1 LGRIT
6 LKSGELNIKTLIPAM
21 DIRGGKVIRLTQGD
35 FSKQIT
41 YSDDPVTILQQ
52 FIEAGALW
60 IHVVNL
66 DGALT
71 GNFQENPSYPVIL
84 ELITLS
90 KQAGVK
96 IQIGGG
102 IRDIEIVGELINKG
116 VDRIILG
123 TIALDEK
130 KLLNIL
136 NKQDKNKI
144 AIALDVYNRK
154 IRIKG
159 WQLDSNLD
167 IFTVLSKMENLGIH
181 DFIVTDILKD
191 GTSTG
196 LNTNLF
202 LELMEKKKP
211 DSRIIASGGVS
222 KMSDVKNALQYADGV
237 IVGKALYNGNISLTA
252 LGTFLDDLHNSRLIK
267 RIIPCLD
274 VKNGRVVKGV
284 KFQNLRDSGDPV
296 ELARFYNDNGADELV
311 FLDISATL
319 EGRKSMLDMIRSV
332 AEEIFIPLTVG
343 GGIRT
348 IEDMTVIIK
357 AGAEKISINS
367 AAISDPNL
375 ITEGAK
381 KFGSQCIVVAID
393 AKKKSESW
401 EVYSHSG
408 TKPTGLD
415 VLEWVKIVVDKGAG
429 ELLVTSMDKDGTNS
443 GYDLELIR
451 AITEIVSVPV
461 IASGGAGKK
470 MHFVEAINNGAEAVL
485 AASLFHFN
493 ILRIQDLKEFMNR
506 NDILVR
512 I

>member
-1 LGRIT
+1 MGKIPIKT
-6 LKSGELNIKTLIPAM
+6 GELIIKTLIPAM
-21 DIRGGKVIRLTQGD
+21 DIREGKVIRLTQGD

-41 YSDDPVTILQQ
+41 YSNDPIAILKQ
-52 FIEAGALW
+52 FIKAGALW

-71 GNFQENPSYPVIL
+71 GEFRKNLSYPVIL
-84 ELITLS
+84 DLIS
-90 KQAGVK
+90 HVKQAGVK

-102 IRDIEIVGELINKG
+102 IRSSEIVEELINKG
-116 VDRIILG
+116 TDRVILG
-123 TIALDEK
+123 TIALDDEN
-130 KLLNIL
+130 LLNIL
-136 NKQDKNKI
+136 SKQDKNKI
-144 AIALDVYNRK
+144 AVALDTSDRT
-154 IRIKG
+154 IRTKG
-159 WQLDSNLD
+159 WQFDSNLD
-167 IFTVLSKMENLGIH
+167 IFNVLSKLENLGIR
-181 DFIVTDILKD
+181 DFIVTDIMRD
-191 GTSTG
+191 GTSSG

-211 DSRIIASGGVS
+211 NTKIIASGGVS
-222 KMSDVKNALQYADGV
+222 NISDVEKALRYSDGV
-237 IVGKALYNGNISLTA
+237 IVGKALYNGSISLID
-252 LGTFLDDLHNSRLIK
+252 LGTFLDNLHNSRLIK

-284 KFQNLRDSGDPV
+284 KFKNLRDSGDPV

-319 EGRKSMLDMIRSV
+319 EGRKSMLNTIRLV

-343 GGIRT
+343 GGIKT
-348 IEDMTVIIK
+348 IEDMTEIIR
-357 AGAEKISINS
+357 AGAEKVSINS
-367 AAISDPNL
+367 AAINDPNI

-393 AKKKSESW
+393 AKKKGDSW

-415 VLEWVKIVVDKGAG
+415 VLEWAKTVVDKGAG
-429 ELLVTSMDKDGTNS
+429 ELLVTSMDRDGTNS
-443 GYDLELIR
+443 GYDLELTK
-451 AITEIVSVPV
+451 ALTNTVSVPV
-461 IASGGAGKK
+461 IASGGAGNKE
-470 MHFVEAINNGAEAVL
+470 HFLEAINNGAEAVL

-493 ILRIQDLKEFMNR
+493 ILKIQDLKEFLDNR
-506 NDILVR
+506 DVLVR

>member
-1 LGRIT
+1 
-6 LKSGELNIKTLIPAM
+6 M
-21 DIRGGKVIRLTQGD
+21 DIRGGKVVRLTQGD
-35 FSKQIT
+35 FSKQVT
-41 YSDDPVTILQQ
+41 YSDDPVAILKQ
-52 FIEAGALW
+52 FIEVGALW
-60 IHVVNL
+60 IHVINL

-71 GNFQENPSYPVIL
+71 GNFQKNLSYPVIL
-84 ELITLS
+84 DLIKLS
-90 KQAGVK
+90 KQSGIR

-102 IRDIEIVGELINKG
+102 IRNIETIEELINKG
-116 VDRIILG
+116 TDRIILG
-123 TIALDEK
+123 TIVFDDS
-130 KLLNIL
+130 KLLKIL
-136 NKQDKNKI
+136 SKQYRSKI
-144 AIALDVYNRK
+144 AIALDSSNK
-154 IRIKG
+154 TIRTKG
-159 WQLDSNLD
+159 WQHDTNLN
-167 IFTVLSKMENLGIH
+167 IFEVFSKLENLGIQ
-181 DFIVTDILKD
+181 DFIVTDIMKD
-191 GTSTG
+191 GTSSG
-196 LNTNLF
+196 LNTNLY
-202 LELMEKKKP
+202 LELKKKKMLRT
-211 DSRIIASGGVS
+211 RIIASGGIS
-222 KMSDVKNALQYADGV
+222 SINDVEMALEFSDGV
-237 IVGKALYNGNISLTA
+237 IVGKALYNGNIP
-252 LGTFLDDLHNSRLIK
+252 LGDLGRFLDNLHKSRLVK

-274 VKNGRVVKGV
+274 VKNGRVVKGI
-284 KFQNLRDSGDPV
+284 KFKNLRDSGDPV
-296 ELARFYNDNGADELV
+296 DLARYYNENGADELV

-319 EGRKSMLDMIRSV
+319 EGRKSMLNTIRSV
-332 AEEIFIPLTVG
+332 AEEVFIPLTVG

-357 AGAEKISINS
+357 AGAEKVSINS

-381 KFGSQCIVVAID
+381 KFGSQSIVVAID
-393 AKKKSESW
+393 AKKKGESW

-461 IASGGAGKK
+461 IASGGAGNK

-493 ILRIQDLKEFMNR
+493 LLRIQDLKEFMNSYGV
-506 NDILVR
+506 LVR

>member
-1 LGRIT
+1 
-6 LKSGELNIKTLIPAM
+6 M
-21 DIRGGKVIRLTQGD
+21 DIRGGKVVRLTQGD
-35 FSKQIT
+35 FSRQIT
-41 YSDDPVTILQQ
+41 YSSDPIAILKQ
-52 FIEAGALW
+52 FIEVGALW
-60 IHVVNL
+60 IHVINL

-71 GNFQENPSYPVIL
+71 GNFQKNLSYPVIL
-84 ELITLS
+84 NLIKLS
-90 KQAGVK
+90 KQSGIR

-102 IRDIEIVGELINKG
+102 IRNIETIEELINKG
-116 VDRIILG
+116 TDRIILG
-123 TIALDEK
+123 TIVFDDS
-130 KLLNIL
+130 KLLKVL
-136 NKQDKNKI
+136 SKQYRSKI
-144 AIALDVYNRK
+144 AIALDSSNK
-154 IRIKG
+154 TIRTKG
-159 WQLDSNLD
+159 WQHDTNRD
-167 IFTVLSKMENLGIH
+167 IFEVFSKLENLGIQ
-181 DFIVTDILKD
+181 DFIVTDIMKD

-196 LNTNLF
+196 LNTNLY
-202 LELMEKKKP
+202 LELKKRKMLRT
-211 DSRIIASGGVS
+211 RIIASGGIS
-222 KMSDVKNALQYADGV
+222 SINDVEMALEFSDGV
-237 IVGKALYNGNISLTA
+237 IVGKALYNGNIP
-252 LGTFLDDLHNSRLIK
+252 LGDLGRFLDNLHKSRLVK

-274 VKNGRVVKGV
+274 VKNGRVVKGI
-284 KFQNLRDSGDPV
+284 KFKNLRDSGDPV
-296 ELARFYNDNGADELV
+296 DLARYYNENGADELV

-319 EGRKSMLDMIRSV
+319 EGRKSMLNTIRSV
-332 AEEIFIPLTVG
+332 AEEVFIPLTVG

-357 AGAEKISINS
+357 AGAEKVSINS

-393 AKKKSESW
+393 AKKKGESW

-408 TKPTGLD
+408 TKLTGLD
-415 VLEWVKIVVDKGAG
+415 VLEWVKTVVDKGAG

-461 IASGGAGKK
+461 IASGGAGNK

-493 ILRIQDLKEFMNR
+493 LLRIQDLKEFMNSYGV
-506 NDILVR
+506 LVR

>member
-1 LGRIT
+1 
-6 LKSGELNIKTLIPAM
+6 M
-21 DIRGGKVIRLTQGD
+21 DIRGGKVVRLTQGD
-35 FSKQIT
+35 FSRQIT
-41 YSDDPVTILQQ
+41 YSNDPIAILKQ
-52 FIEAGALW
+52 FIEVGALW
-60 IHVVNL
+60 IHVINL

-71 GNFQENPSYPVIL
+71 GNFQKNLSYPVIL
-84 ELITLS
+84 DLIKLS
-90 KQAGVK
+90 KQSGIR

-102 IRDIEIVGELINKG
+102 IRNIETIEELINKG
-116 VDRIILG
+116 TDRIILG
-123 TIALDEK
+123 TIVFDDS
-130 KLLNIL
+130 KLLKVL
-136 NKQDKNKI
+136 SKQYRSKI
-144 AIALDVYNRK
+144 AIALDSSNK
-154 IRIKG
+154 TIRTKG
-159 WQLDSNLD
+159 WQHDTNVD
-167 IFTVLSKMENLGIH
+167 IFEVFSKLENLGIQ
-181 DFIVTDILKD
+181 DFIVTDIMKD

-196 LNTNLF
+196 LNTNLY
-202 LELMEKKKP
+202 LELKKRKMLRT
-211 DSRIIASGGVS
+211 RIIASGGIS
-222 KMSDVKNALQYADGV
+222 SINDVEMALEFSDGV
-237 IVGKALYNGNISLTA
+237 IVGKALYNGNIP
-252 LGTFLDDLHNSRLIK
+252 LGDLGRFLDNLHKSRLVK

-274 VKNGRVVKGV
+274 VKNGRVVKGI
-284 KFQNLRDSGDPV
+284 KFKNLRDSGDPV
-296 ELARFYNDNGADELV
+296 DLARYYNENGADELV

-319 EGRKSMLDMIRSV
+319 EGRKSMLNTIRSV
-332 AEEIFIPLTVG
+332 AEEVFIPLTVG

-357 AGAEKISINS
+357 AGAEKVSINS

-393 AKKKSESW
+393 AKKKGESW

-415 VLEWVKIVVDKGAG
+415 VLEWVKTVVDKGAG

-461 IASGGAGKK
+461 IASGGAGNK

-493 ILRIQDLKEFMNR
+493 LLRIQDLKEFMNSYGV
-506 NDILVR
+506 LVR

>member
-1 LGRIT
+1 
-6 LKSGELNIKTLIPAM
+6 
-21 DIRGGKVIRLTQGD
+21 
-35 FSKQIT
+35 
-41 YSDDPVTILQQ
+41 
-52 FIEAGALW
+52 
-60 IHVVNL
+60 L

-71 GNFQENPSYPVIL
+71 GHFRENLSYPVIL

-102 IRDIEIVGELINKG
+102 IRSIDVFEELVNKG
-116 VDRIILG
+116 TDRIILG
-123 TIALDEK
+123 TIALDDE
-130 KLLNIL
+130 KLLNIIS
-136 NKQDKNKI
+136 KQDRNKI
-144 AIALDVYNRK
+144 AIALDTSNRT
-154 IRIKG
+154 IRTKG
-159 WQLDSNLD
+159 WQFDSNLD
-167 IFTVLSKMENLGIH
+167 IFTVLSKLENLGIH
-181 DFIVTDILKD
+181 DFIVTDIMKD

-211 DSRIIASGGVS
+211 NTIIIASGGVS
-222 KMSDVKNALQYADGV
+222 NINDVENALLYADGV
-237 IVGKALYNGNISLTA
+237 IVGKALYNGNISLSV
-252 LGTFLDDLHNSRLIK
+252 LGTFLDDLHSSRLIK

-284 KFQNLRDSGDPV
+284 KFKNLRDSGDPV

-319 EGRKSMLDMIRSV
+319 EGRKSMLNTIRSV

-343 GGIRT
+343 GGIKT

-357 AGAEKISINS
+357 AGAEKVSINS

-393 AKKKSESW
+393 AKKKGKSW

-415 VLEWVKIVVDKGAG
+415 LLEWVKMVVDKGAG
-429 ELLVTSMDKDGTNS
+429 ELLVTSMDRDGTNS

-451 AITEIVSVPV
+451 AITDIVSVPV
-461 IASGGAGKK
+461 IASGGAGNKK
-470 MHFVEAINNGAEAVL
+470 HFVDAINSGAEAVL

-493 ILRIQDLKEFMNR
+493 LLRIQDLKEFLDAH
-506 NDILVR
+506 DILVR

>member
-1 LGRIT
+1 
-6 LKSGELNIKTLIPAM
+6 M
-21 DIRGGKVIRLTQGD
+21 
-35 FSKQIT
+35 
-41 YSDDPVTILQQ
+41 
-52 FIEAGALW
+52 
-60 IHVVNL
+60 

-71 GNFQENPSYPVIL
+71 GHFRENLSYPVIL

-102 IRDIEIVGELINKG
+102 IRSIDVFEELVNKG
-116 VDRIILG
+116 TDRIILG
-123 TIALDEK
+123 TIALDDE
-130 KLLNIL
+130 KLLNIIS
-136 NKQDKNKI
+136 KQDRNKI
-144 AIALDVYNRK
+144 AIALDTSNRT
-154 IRIKG
+154 IRTKG
-159 WQLDSNLD
+159 WQFDSNLD
-167 IFTVLSKMENLGIH
+167 IFTVLSKLENLGIH
-181 DFIVTDILKD
+181 DFIVTDIMKD

-211 DSRIIASGGVS
+211 NTIIIASGGVS
-222 KMSDVKNALQYADGV
+222 NINDVENALLYADGV
-237 IVGKALYNGNISLTA
+237 IVGKALYNGNISLSV
-252 LGTFLDDLHNSRLIK
+252 LGTFLDDLHSSRLIK

-284 KFQNLRDSGDPV
+284 KFKNLRDSGDPV

-319 EGRKSMLDMIRSV
+319 EGRKSMLNTIRSV

-343 GGIRT
+343 GGIKT

-357 AGAEKISINS
+357 AGAEKVSINS

-393 AKKKSESW
+393 AKKKGKSW

-415 VLEWVKIVVDKGAG
+415 LLEWVKMVVDKGAG
-429 ELLVTSMDKDGTNS
+429 ELLVTSMDRDGTNS

-451 AITEIVSVPV
+451 AITDIVSVPV
-461 IASGGAGKK
+461 IASGGAGNKK
-470 MHFVEAINNGAEAVL
+470 HFVDAINSGAEAVL

-493 ILRIQDLKEFMNR
+493 LLRIQDLKEFLDAH
-506 NDILVR
+506 DILVR

>member
-1 LGRIT
+1 
-6 LKSGELNIKTLIPAM
+6 M
-21 DIRGGKVIRLTQGD
+21 DIRGGKVVRLTQGD

-41 YSDDPVTILQQ
+41 YSDDPVAILKQ
-52 FIEAGALW
+52 FIEVGALW
-60 IHVVNL
+60 IHVINL

-71 GNFQENPSYPVIL
+71 GNFQKNLSYPVIL
-84 ELITLS
+84 DLIKLS
-90 KQAGVK
+90 KQSGIR
-96 IQIGGG
+96 IQVGGG
-102 IRDIEIVGELINKG
+102 IRNIETIEELINKG
-116 VDRIILG
+116 TDRIILG
-123 TIALDEK
+123 TIVFDDS
-130 KLLNIL
+130 KLLKIL
-136 NKQDKNKI
+136 SKQYRSKI
-144 AIALDVYNRK
+144 AIALDSSNK
-154 IRIKG
+154 TIRTKG
-159 WQLDSNLD
+159 WQHDTNLN
-167 IFTVLSKMENLGIH
+167 IFEVFSKLENLGIQ
-181 DFIVTDILKD
+181 DFIVTDIMKD
-191 GTSTG
+191 GTSSG
-196 LNTNLF
+196 LNTNLY
-202 LELMEKKKP
+202 LELKKKKMLRT
-211 DSRIIASGGVS
+211 RIIASGGIS
-222 KMSDVKNALQYADGV
+222 SINDVEMALEFSDGV
-237 IVGKALYNGNISLTA
+237 IVGKALYNGNIP
-252 LGTFLDDLHNSRLIK
+252 LGDLGLFLDNLHKSRLVK

-274 VKNGRVVKGV
+274 VKNGRVVKGI
-284 KFQNLRDSGDPV
+284 KFKNLRDSGDPV
-296 ELARFYNDNGADELV
+296 DLARYYNENGADELV

-319 EGRKSMLDMIRSV
+319 EGRKSMLNTIQSV
-332 AEEIFIPLTVG
+332 AEEVFIPLTVG

-357 AGAEKISINS
+357 AGAEKVSINS

-393 AKKKSESW
+393 AKKKGESW

-415 VLEWVKIVVDKGAG
+415 VLEWVKTVVDKGAG

-461 IASGGAGKK
+461 IASGGAGNK

-493 ILRIQDLKEFMNR
+493 LLRIQDLKEFMNS
-506 NDILVR
+506 NDVLVR

>member
-1 LGRIT
+1 
-6 LKSGELNIKTLIPAM
+6 M
-21 DIRGGKVIRLTQGD
+21 DIRGGKVVRLTQGD
-35 FSKQIT
+35 FSKQVT
-41 YSDDPVTILQQ
+41 YSDDPVAILKQ
-52 FIEAGALW
+52 FIEVGALW
-60 IHVVNL
+60 IHVINL

-71 GNFQENPSYPVIL
+71 GNFQKNLSYPVIL
-84 ELITLS
+84 DLIKLS
-90 KQAGVK
+90 KQSGIR

-102 IRDIEIVGELINKG
+102 IRNIETIEELINKG
-116 VDRIILG
+116 TDRIILG
-123 TIALDEK
+123 TIVFDDR
-130 KLLNIL
+130 KLLKIL
-136 NKQDKNKI
+136 SKQYRSKI
-144 AIALDVYNRK
+144 AIALDSSNK
-154 IRIKG
+154 TIRTKG
-159 WQLDSNLD
+159 WQHDTNLN
-167 IFTVLSKMENLGIH
+167 IFEVFSKLENLGIQ
-181 DFIVTDILKD
+181 DFIVTDIMKD
-191 GTSTG
+191 GTSSG
-196 LNTNLF
+196 LNTNLY
-202 LELMEKKKP
+202 LELKKKKMLRT
-211 DSRIIASGGVS
+211 RIIASGGIS
-222 KMSDVKNALQYADGV
+222 SINDVEMALEFSDGV
-237 IVGKALYNGNISLTA
+237 IVGKALYNGNIP
-252 LGTFLDDLHNSRLIK
+252 LGDLGRFLDNLHKSRLVK

-274 VKNGRVVKGV
+274 VKNGRVVKGI
-284 KFQNLRDSGDPV
+284 KFKNLRDSGDPV
-296 ELARFYNDNGADELV
+296 DLARYYNENGADELV

-319 EGRKSMLDMIRSV
+319 EGRKSMLNTIRSV
-332 AEEIFIPLTVG
+332 AEEVFIPLTVG

-357 AGAEKISINS
+357 AGAEKVSINS

-381 KFGSQCIVVAID
+381 KFGSQSIVVAID
-393 AKKKSESW
+393 AKKKGESW

-461 IASGGAGKK
+461 IASGGAGNK

-493 ILRIQDLKEFMNR
+493 LLRIQDLKEFMNSYGV
-506 NDILVR
+506 LVR